1 MSKFEMDDVDLDG
14 LGKSEDEI
22 NEILESGDEAAIEA
36 LLGFGDESSE
46 AETKTPEASDG
57 DKGNDDQEETT
68 SEEEGDSDAG
78 KQGDNDGTPPDADQ
92 PGEQPTDSDGDSER
106 YVESRN
112 GQHKIPYAVLQN
124 ARERASALHN
134 RTEELQQN
142 LSGTQAELAQL
153 KSVNDQL
160 KQQLQAN
167 NLTPADVLQKVDID
181 DEMLETLS
189 EYGNL
194 GEVVRALALQNQQL
208 QEAISQDRENAVPPV
223 PDQGPDAMQQQVETA
238 IADNPSLSDWRQ
250 NDPDKWEMAIIVD
263 EKLKQDPAF
272 KEASFEE
279 RFKEVVKR
287 TQAAFGVPDKP
298 QDEPGQSKKTPD
310 QSDQD
315 AQALADKA
323 KAKVEE
329 ATKNQFPQSLT
340 DIGHSSTAEKS
351 RLDQFSEMS
360 EAELAVAM
368 ENMSQDQIE
377 SLMAE
382 LGE

>member
-22 NEILESGDEAAIEA
+22 NEILESGDEDAIEE

-46 AETKTPEASDG
+46 AETPDDGQEG
-57 DKGNDDQEETT
+57 DKGSDDQDETA

-78 KQGDNDGTPPDADQ
+78 KQGDNDGTSPDADQ
-92 PGEQPTDSDGDSER
+92 PGEQPTDSEGDGGSGDGER

-167 NLTPADVLQKVDID
+167 NLTPADVLQKIDID

-208 QEAISQDRENAVPPV
+208 QEAISQDREKAAPPV
-223 PDQGPDAMQQQVETA
+223 PDQGPDAVQQQVESA
-238 IADNPSLSDWRQ
+238 IANNPSLSDWRQ

-298 QDEPGQSKKTPD
+298 QDEPG
-310 QSDQD
+310 QD